1 MRTYFLFILILFTV
15 IDDVSAQSS
24 YTVADS
30 SVIFSF
36 INKAEDFFTNGNYDS
51 ALFYCN
57 QAENLSKQKNFKKGQ
72 AYALIE
78 ATDVYID
85 KDDLDKAQA
94 NAMEVNKIGLQ
105 LKDSLI
111 TAITWMQMAQ
121 VKMYGNFFDDAIPLF
136 EKSLQYY
143 LSKHPTR
150 YSALAYNDLGYTWG
164 RKGDLSKQASYL
176 IQSISI
182 YEKYFPHQYGEIAIA
197 LNNLSTVYYSLNER
211 EKAIVYAK
219 QSLVYREKTGD
230 VSRLSLGCCNISQ
243 FYIGINNEEAEKY
256 LQLCVKYALQSKQ
269 EPRIIHSY
277 VTAAHLYSTNKKP
290 VEALEFEL
298 KAIALLEKDK
308 KNPAMLARRYMAAG
322 TVSRQLNKDSTVI
335 VSYYNKSYELLK
347 NLPDKLNHRDFYFQL
362 YTFYDERK
370 NHTAAY
376 ENYKKYILYKDSV
389 ISEKTQSSITE
400 IATRYET
407 EKKDNELKK
416 LYTEQRIRQ
425 LEIEKQKAV
434 IAGNLLEAKQKEN
447 EIKLLSQ
454 QQQLQEIDF
463 KKTQDELE
471 KQLLLAKNN
480 EQAYLLSQ
488 QQLKLSIAEKE
499 LREKELKGQK
509 LLRNIVIAG
518 VILLS
523 LFAGILFNR
532 YKLKK
537 KLEQQQQLLHIR
549 NDISSN
555 LHDDIGASLSNIN
568 ILNELTKRN
577 VADPDKA
584 KSYLAKAGD
593 DIQRISESLSDIVWN
608 INPQYDDLDHLFIRM
623 KRYAADIL
631 DGKEIA
637 AQLSFPSDM
646 EKLTMPMDQRR
657 DFYLIFKE
665 AVNNLVKYSKAT
677 EAVIEVHTGD
687 QQIHLKITDNGKGF
701 DLNNTRMGN
710 GVQNMKQ
717 RADKW
722 NSRLQVQ
729 SEPEKGTTILL
740 SMKINM

>member
-1 MRTYFLFILILFTV
+1 M
-15 IDDVSAQSS
+15 SANRIMAQTS
-24 YTVADS
+24 YTAADS
-30 SVIFSF
+30 LTVFSL
-36 INKAEDFFTNGNYDS
+36 IDKAEVFFTDGNYDS
-51 ALFYCN
+51 ALYYCDR
-57 QAENLSKQKNFKKGQ
+57 AENLSKQRNFKKGQ

-85 KDDLDKAQA
+85 KDDLKKAEE
-94 NAMEVNKIGLQ
+94 NALAVNKIGL
-105 LKDSLI
+105 LIKDSMI

-121 VKMYGNFFDDAIPLF
+121 VKMYNNQFDDAIPLF

-143 LSKHPTR
+143 LAKYPTR

-164 RKGDLSKQASYL
+164 RKGELSKQASYL

-182 YEKYFPHQYGEIAIA
+182 YEKHFPNQYGEIAVA
-197 LNNLSTVYYSLNER
+197 LNNLSTVYYSLNQR
-211 EKAIVYAK
+211 DRAIEYAK
-219 QSLVYREKTGD
+219 KSLVYREKTGD
-230 VSRLSLGCCNISQ
+230 VARLSIGCCNISQ
-243 FYIGINNEEAEKY
+243 YYTGIDNAEAEKY
-256 LQLCVKYALQSKQ
+256 LQLCVKYALQSNQ
-269 EPRIIHSY
+269 EARITHSY
-277 VTAAHLYSTNKKP
+277 VTAAQLYSTTNKP

-308 KNPAMLARRYMAAG
+308 RNPAMLARRYMATG
-322 TVSRQLNKDSTVI
+322 TICRQLKKDSAFI
-335 VSYYNKSYELLK
+335 ISYYNKSYELLK
-347 NLPDKLNHRDFYFQL
+347 ALPDKINHRDYYFQL
-362 YTFYDERK
+362 YNFYDERK
-370 NHTAAY
+370 NYAAAY
-376 ENYKKYILYKDSV
+376 ENYRKYVLYKDSV
-389 ISEKTQSSITE
+389 ISERTQSSIAE

-407 EKKDNELKK
+407 EKKDNEIKK

-434 IAGNLLEAKQKEN
+434 IAGNLLVAKQKEN

-454 QQQLQEIDF
+454 QRELQEVSYQ
-463 KKTQDELE
+463 KTQEELE

-480 EQAYLLSQ
+480 EQALQLSRQ
-488 QQLKLSIAEKE
+488 ELRLSNVANQ
-499 LREKELKGQK
+499 LREKELKSQK
-509 LLRNIVIAG
+509 QLRNIVIAG
-518 VILLS
+518 TLLLA
-523 LFAGILFNR
+523 LFAVILFNR

-537 KLEQQQQLLHIR
+537 KFEQQKQLLSIR

-577 VADPDKA
+577 VTDPEKA
-584 KSYLAKAGD
+584 KGYLAKAGD

-608 INPQYDDLDHLFIRM
+608 INPQYDDLDQLFIRM
-623 KRYAADIL
+623 KRYAADML

-637 AQLSFPSDM
+637 AQLNFPSDM
-646 EKLTMPMDQRR
+646 EKMSMPMDQRR

-677 EAVIEVHTGD
+677 EAVVDVHID
-687 QQIHLKITDNGKGF
+687 EHNIQLKVADNGKGF

-710 GVQNMKQ
+710 GLQNMKQ

-722 NSRLQVQ
+722 KANLEIQ
-729 SEPEKGTTILL
+729 SKPNEGTSILL
-740 SMKINM
+740 SMNIKS

>member
-1 MRTYFLFILILFTV
+1 MRTYFLFILTLFSV
-15 IDDVSAQSS
+15 IHITAQNSH
-24 YTVADS
+24 TVADS
-30 SVIFSF
+30 SAIFSI
-36 INKAEDFFTNGNYDS
+36 INTAEIFFTNGNYDS
-51 ALFYCN
+51 ALFYCR
-57 QAENLSKQKNFKKGQ
+57 QAEDLSKQRNFKKGQ

-94 NAMEVNKIGLQ
+94 NAIEVNKIGLQ
-105 LKDSLI
+105 LRDSLI

-121 VKMYGNFFDDAIPLF
+121 VKMYSNLFDDAIPLF

-164 RKGDLSKQASYL
+164 RKGDLGKQATYL
-176 IQSISI
+176 IQSIGI
-182 YEKYFPHQYGEIAIA
+182 YEAYFPDQYGELAVA
-197 LNNLSTVYYSLNER
+197 FNNLSTVYYSLNQR
-211 EKAIVYAK
+211 EKAIEYAK
-219 QSLVYREKTGD
+219 QSLLYREKTGD

-256 LQLCVKYALQSKQ
+256 LQLCVKYALQSKL
-269 EPRIIHSY
+269 EARIIHSY
-277 VTAAHLYSTNKKP
+277 VTAAQLYSTNKKP

-308 KNPAMLARRYMAAG
+308 KNPAMLARRYLAAG
-322 TVSRQLNKDSTVI
+322 NACRQLKKDSATI

-347 NLPDKLNHRDFYFQL
+347 SLPDKITHRDFYFQL
-362 YTFYDERK
+362 YNFYDEQK
-370 NHTAAY
+370 NDAAAY
-376 ENYKKYILYKDSV
+376 ENYRKYVLYKDSV
-389 ISEKTQSSITE
+389 ISEKTQSSIAE

-434 IAGNLLEAKQKEN
+434 IAGNLLLAKQKEN

-454 QQQLQEIDF
+454 QQELQEVAF
-463 KKTQDELE
+463 QKTQEELE

-480 EQAYLLSQ
+480 EQAYQLSQ
-488 QQLKLSIAEKE
+488 QQLRLSISEKE

-518 VILLS
+518 VVLLT

-577 VADPDKA
+577 VADPEKA

-677 EAVIEVHTGD
+677 EAIIKVHIVD
-687 QQIHLKITDNGKGF
+687 QQIHLKVTDNGKGF

-722 NSRLQVQ
+722 SSSLLVQ
-729 SEPEKGTTILL
+729 SEIGMGTTILL
-740 SMKINM
+740 TMKINV